1 MSKVASFSLDRP
13 QHHLVAGQ
21 RSAHASVRAAEDEP
35 GDDPDDDEPDSP
47 AAPEPA
53 KADGAR
59 AEAGPSPIGD
69 KLFKSRQIQLF
80 GKVDDKLAERIIAQL
95 LALEADDASAPITML
110 INSPGGSVTSG
121 YAIYDVMRFIQP
133 PIRVVCTGL
142 CASIATIILLG
153 ADKADRLALPNTRLL
168 IHQPLVPMTVYG
180 PASDLEIT
188 ANELLKTRDRL
199 NRLLAAETGQP
210 HARIEKD
217 TQRDFWMVAEE
228 AIEYGLLSSVI
239 RSRSEI

>member
-1 MSKVASFSLDRP
+1 MSKVASFPVDRP
-13 QHHLVAGQ
+13 SQPSATAP
-21 RSAHASVRAAEDEP
+21 RSGVLAVRAAEDEP
-35 GDDPDDDEPDSP
+35 VDDPEADEPDTP

-53 KADGAR
+53 KSDSQR

-80 GKVDDKLAERIIAQL
+80 GKVDDKLAERVIAQL
-95 LALEADDASAPITML
+95 LALEADDADAPITML

-121 YAIYDVMRFIQP
+121 YAIYDVMRFVQP

-153 ADKADRLALPNTRLL
+153 ADKANRLALPNTRLL

-199 NRLLAAETGQP
+199 NRLLAEETGQP

-217 TQRDFWMVAEE
+217 TQRDFWMVADE
-228 AIEYGLLSSVI
+228 AIEYGLISRVI

>member
-1 MSKVASFSLDRP
+1 MSKVAGFSLDRS
-13 QHHLVAGQ
+13 QHPAVAAA
-21 RSAHASVRAAEDEP
+21 SAKLGAVRAAEDEP
-35 GDDPDDDEPDSP
+35 AEDPDADEPDAP

-53 KADGAR
+53 RADGGR

-80 GKVDDKLAERIIAQL
+80 GKVDDKLAERVIAQL

-199 NRLLAAETGQP
+199 NRLLSDETGQP
-210 HARIEKD
+210 LERIAKD

-228 AIEYGLLSSVI
+228 AIAYGLLARVV